1 MTYLLLIRH
10 GENEWVT
17 SHRLAGR
24 TPGVHLNDRGREQA
38 QQLAARLAGLP
49 IAAVYSSPL
58 ERCMETA
65 APLAQALDL
74 PVLPEPGVLEVDYG
88 EWQGGNLKELA
99 KRPEW
104 RLVQVYPSGFRFP
117 GGESLREVQNRAV
130 DTLERLR
137 QKHAGEIIAVFTH
150 GDVVRTSLA
159 YYLGTPLDLFQR
171 LSIEPASVSVLG
183 FHRFGPRILRVN
195 DTGQVPSIKLEE
207 EGAKNQAQEPQEA
220 EAPESPDGRI
230 PDLGGSA
237 P

>member
-38 QQLAARLAGLP
+38 QQLAERLAGLP
-49 IAAVYSSPL
+49 ISAVYSSPL

-65 APLAQALDL
+65 APLAQALGL

-99 KRPEW
+99 KQPEW

-137 QKHAGEIIAVFTH
+137 QQHAGEIIAVFTH

-171 LSIEPASVSVLG
+171 LSIEPASVSVVG

-195 DTGQVPSIKLEE
+195 DTGQVPSIQLEE
-207 EGAKNQAQEPQEA
+207 SGQESQEA
-220 EAPESPDGRI
+220 EASASPDGRA

>member
-38 QQLAARLAGLP
+38 RQLAERLAGLP
-49 IAAVYSSPL
+49 ISAVYSSPL

-65 APLAQALDL
+65 APLAQALGL
-74 PVLPEPGVLEVDYG
+74 PVQPEPGVLEVDYG
-88 EWQGGNLKELA
+88 EWQGGDLKELA
-99 KRPEW
+99 KQPEW

-137 QKHAGEIIAVFTH
+137 QEHAGEILAVFTH

-159 YYLGTPLDLFQR
+159 YYLGVPLDLFQR
-171 LSIEPASVSVLG
+171 LSIEPASVSVVA

-195 DTGQVPSIKLEE
+195 DTGQIPSIKLEE
-207 EGAKNQAQEPQEA
+207 KGQEQASEELAKEPSAASQ
-220 EAPESPDGRI
+220 DGRD
-230 PDLGGSA
+230 PGLGGSA
-237 P
+237 T

>member
-38 QQLAARLAGLP
+38 QQLAERLAGLP
-49 IAAVYSSPL
+49 ISAVYSSPL

-65 APLAQALDL
+65 APLAQALGL

-99 KRPEW
+99 KQPEW

-137 QKHAGEIIAVFTH
+137 QQHAGEIIAVFTH

-171 LSIEPASVSVLG
+171 LSIEPASVSVVG

-195 DTGQVPSIKLEE
+195 DTGQVPSIQLEE
-207 EGAKNQAQEPQEA
+207 SGQESQEA
-220 EAPESPDGRI
+220 EASTSPDGRA
-230 PDLGGSA
+230 PDLGGST